1 MNISSINNS
10 GNVNP
15 YKNVN
20 FTGQKK
26 LKNDMGDTVLQLTVP
41 PHIQLDEGEQ
51 LGIELVSMINENK
64 EGKYGWRIDSDYPVR
79 IGTDEEFK
87 RG

>member
-26 LKNDMGDTVLQLTVP
+26 LKNDMGDTVLQLTVHN
-41 PHIQLDEGEQ
+41 HIHLDEGEQ
-51 LGIELVSMINENK
+51 LGIECVIILNEK
-64 EGKYGWRIDSDYPVR
+64 K
-79 IGTDEEFK
+79 
-87 RG
+87 